1 MYVSKLPIPAATT
14 RQKKII
20 STIIDAVLKHRSQQ
34 FEQLINGL
42 VFELFFP
49 EDLHAAKVHLF
60 DACEQAGI
68 AQLAG
73 LQGQALA
80 TQAQTWA
87 DTVFASNHPIYAMLF
102 DLQALDVVRVIEGK
116 S

>member
-1 MYVSKLPIPAATT
+1 MEIIVSV
-14 RQKKII
+14 
-20 STIIDAVLKHRSQQ
+20 VLSIRAPQ
-34 FEQLINGL
+34 FERLLNGL

-49 EDLHAAKVHLF
+49 QDLHAANIHLF

-68 AQLAG
+68 TQLAG

-80 TQAQTWA
+80 AAAQAWA

-116 S
+116 A

>member
-1 MYVSKLPIPAATT
+1 MH
-14 RQKKII
+14 
-20 STIIDAVLKHRSQQ
+20 TIIPQY
-34 FEQLINGL
+34 EQLINGL
-42 VFELFFP
+42 MYELFFP
-49 EDLHAAKVHLF
+49 QDLHAANIHLF

-68 AQLAG
+68 TQLAG

-116 S
+116 A